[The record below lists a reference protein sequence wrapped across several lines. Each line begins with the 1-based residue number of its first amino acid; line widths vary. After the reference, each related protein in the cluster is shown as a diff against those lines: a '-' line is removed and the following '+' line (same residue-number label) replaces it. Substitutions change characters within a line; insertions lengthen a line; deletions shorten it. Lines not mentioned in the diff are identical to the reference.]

1 MPFIFISFIVF
12 VLWVRVKI
20 KQSNNQKSTWDDAF
34 WSREQE
40 ANFVRK
46 KDISNLDYIQITK
59 KDLPFSDT
67 ATDEEKRYQDQVQ
80 NFLDKKMINLSGMT
94 NTDIKLAYGTA
105 NFPILSEY
113 DQNFTVFLRNL
124 VFWGKYLH
132 QSHPEENVRARQIL
146 EYAVSLGS
154 DITDNYVIL
163 ADIYLQKHE
172 TEKIQQL
179 IEHVHQ
185 SDFFMKNSILKQL
198 TQMIETKE
206 QSTPD

>member
-20 KQSNNQKSTWDDAF
+20 KQSSKQKSTWDDEF

-46 KDISNLDYIQITK
+46 KDISNLDYIQIAE

-67 ATDEEKRYQDQVQ
+67 AVDEEKRYQDQVR

-124 VFWGKYLH
+124 VFWGKYLYK
-132 QSHPEENVRARQIL
+132 SIPEEDVRARQIL

-154 DITDNYVIL
+154 DITDNYIIL
-163 ADIYLQKHE
+163 AEIYLQKHE
-172 TEKIQQL
+172 TEKIRQL
-179 IEHVHQ
+179 TEHVEQ

-198 TQMIETKE
+198 SQMTGTESNE
-206 QSTPD
+206 

>member
-1 MPFIFISFIVF
+1 MPFIFITFIVF

-20 KQSNNQKSTWDDAF
+20 KQSNKQNSTWDDDF

-46 KDISNLDYIQITK
+46 KDISNLDYIQITE

-67 ATDEEKRYQDQVQ
+67 ATGEEKRYQDQVRS
-80 NFLDKKMINLSGMT
+80 FLDKKMINLSGMT

-113 DQNFTVFLRNL
+113 DQNFTVFVRNL

-132 QSHPEENVRARQIL
+132 KSMPEEDGRARQIL

-154 DITDNYVIL
+154 DITDNYVLL

-172 TEKIQQL
+172 TEKIRQL
-179 IEHVHQ
+179 TEHVEQ
-185 SDFFMKNSILKQL
+185 SDFFMKNSILNQL
-198 TQMIETKE
+198 SQMIERE
-206 QSTPD
+206 HGPGD